1 MTRYVGLERDA
12 AGLTRALC
20 TIGAIERA
28 SGSEPSLL
36 NMVAATKLV
45 AAAALARKESRGAH
59 FRTDYP
65 QTESTGRRTLLTLS
79 DADQIVRSLDAD
91 SGNVASTAH

>member
-1 MTRYVGLERDA
+1 
-12 AGLTRALC
+12 
-20 TIGAIERA
+20 
-28 SGSEPSLL
+28 
-36 NMVAATKLV
+36 VAATKLV